1 MRQLHAI
8 LAILFL
14 GAVLGACGGDPLKP
28 AVEAIKASD
37 WAKAEATLDAVVLD
51 KPDLKAAHALR
62 LVLFRHLMVNGPQDK
77 HDAYV
82 GKAVIEY
89 DALVKA
95 LGLKPDYADMEA
107 SLRGNPEGAA
117 LLAAARKPLYGN

>member
-1 MRQLHAI
+1 MRQFRTLLAI
-8 LAILFL
+8 LAL
-14 GAVLGACGGDPLKP
+14 GAFLAACGGDPLKP
-28 AVEAIKASD
+28 AIEAIKAND
-37 WAKAEATLDAVVLD
+37 WAKAEATLDAVLAD

-77 HDAYV
+77 HEAYV

-107 SLRGNPEGAA
+107 SLRSNPEGAA